1 MRKGGKP
8 SGKSRTVFSELSS
21 QLTEEH
27 TWCFGLWYSP
37 TRFKPDFVFSV
48 SMFPILTLC
57 SCVHDVLGSLL
68 SKHHWRPLCCTHY
81 WNHHPVAGA
90 TWQQAVSFWQ
100 RNEKKPPRWLRGGA
114 KANWAKWMLFWEI
127 CRPDVEYVEPV
138 DIIPWC
144 FVHIYPANKRSG
156 GNNFRPRSCNLFKAL
171 QVKIN
176 TFDPGILQPMG
187 SWISMRYGK

>member
-1 MRKGGKP
+1 MFSIHNILSARWGHIFTSRWHWFEVVP
-8 SGKSRTVFSELSS
+8 VASGWCCAQAILWLWARHRQRSACCGWGRGEGQVEKSRTVFRNYPHNS
-21 QLTEEH
+21 QKNTHGVLD
-27 TWCFGLWYSP
+27 FVYVP

-100 RNEKKPPRWLRGGA
+100 RNEKKNASLA
-114 KANWAKWMLFWEI
+114 KGW
-127 CRPDVEYVEPV
+127 R
-138 DIIPWC
+138 
-144 FVHIYPANKRSG
+144 
-156 GNNFRPRSCNLFKAL
+156 
-171 QVKIN
+171 
-176 TFDPGILQPMG
+176 
-187 SWISMRYGK
+187 